1 MVKEEIIV
9 NKKSGAVENNEIV
22 NEEVSKKKK
31 SINKTDFFLTIF
43 IKRLKEDKL
52 YLISFI
58 IIIMTV
64 LMFSIYKVSESDG
77 IFNSTNE
84 IVENE
89 IGTR

>member
-84 IVENE
+84 IVENK